1 MTTYKKELCN
11 SLSKLQKIIN
21 NNDKYEIVCD
31 LIKQKTKLKFKNK
44 LFYSDKDVCL
54 YMNKLV
60 LEEIIKY
67 M

>member
-1 MTTYKKELCN
+1 MTTYEKELDN
-11 SLSKLQKIIN
+11 SLSKLQKVIN

-44 LFYSDKDVCL
+44 WFYSKKDVCL
-54 YMNKLV
+54 YTNKLV

>member
-1 MTTYKKELCN
+1 MVTYKKELCN
-11 SLSKLQKIIN
+11 SLSKLQKVIN

-44 LFYSDKDVCL
+44 WLYSDKDVCL